1 MQQQLSANVT
11 IQVPADKV
19 IVDRAYLQELTN
31 QNSTGKTWGIDEFRK
46 TCCASK
52 AKEWVRLY
60 IFSEFK
66 REIDVKNSG
75 GWLLLT
81 PKKAIIFAQPACEW
95 MEKNRQRIKWTAT
108 MPKG

>member
-1 MQQQLSANVT
+1 MSQQLLASVT
-11 IQVPADKV
+11 IQVPEEKI
-19 IVDRAYLQELTN
+19 IVDKAYLEEIKA
-31 QNSTGKTWGIDEFRK
+31 QNVIGKTWGIDEFRK

-66 REIDVKNSG
+66 REIDVKNSD

-81 PKKAIIFAQPACEW
+81 PKKAIIFANPACKW